1 MRRMLYK
8 GYHIEAH
15 PYQLADSGEWTI
27 EIIISLDK
35 RDQITQ
41 RHFSAGNRYRIEDKA
56 VQHCFNFGKQII
68 DGQVENCSVRD
79 L

>member
-1 MRRMLYK
+1 MRRIVYK

-15 PYQLADSGEWTI
+15 PYQLADLGEWTI

-35 RDQITQ
+35 GGQIAQ
-41 RHFSAGNRYRIEDKA
+41 RQFSAGNKFRTEEEA
-56 VQHCFNFGKQII
+56 VQHCFTFGRQII
-68 DGQVENCSVRD
+68 DGQVESSSVKD